1 MELWKLPLPDPPYH
15 FTKGPF
21 TATDFTQGIMS
32 TIKRKI
38 TSHIKD
44 SDYSLKKQKK
54 YQNLD
59 KAEILE
65 LVDWELKT
73 TMICKKQLKF

>member
-1 MELWKLPLPDPPYH
+1 
-15 FTKGPF
+15 
-21 TATDFTQGIMS
+21 MS

-38 TSHIKD
+38 TSHIKN
-44 SDYSLKKQKK
+44 SNYSLKKQKK

-65 LVDWELKT
+65 LVD
-73 TMICKKQLKF
+73 